1 MVTVAVVGSVH
12 VLAWLIYIG
21 YEMSLIQIT
30 VGLSTSAFHYI
41 VFYLLNIGLF
51 YFNAH
56 VILDFAFFKTQR
68 PYLVSCALIAVE
80 IVDLADKYL
89 AFKERNHVMERE
101 QLKSI
106 ADKLELENKYI
117 SAENAYLQN
126 QISPHLL
133 FNSLNF
139 IYNTIHRLSDRAGK
153 GVMLLADIM
162 RYSLV
167 SSEDNRT
174 VLLGKEVEQIEK
186 LIELSHLRFEEE
198 LFIKFRKKGK
208 LADIRVL
215 PLILITLVENMIKH
229 GDLGDATNP
238 AYIGLEQKD
247 NTLVFV
253 TKNKKRA
260 GSPYP
265 KGGLGLKNIEKRLV
279 NFYPDRFTLDI
290 QDKDDDFS
298 EYIDMTP
305 GLELVGSSQ
314 NPLEALEVLTSKNA
328 PDITFLDV
336 DMRQL
341 SGMEL
346 AGMVNLYTSV
356 VFTTAFPE
364 YALQA
369 FENEAFDYLLKPIDY
384 KRFAKCIQKAK
395 RKIKKGSEADV
406 VEQNDFFNIKSE
418 IKGRM
423 VKIRFDEVMFIEGAV
438 NYIQIHTTEEK
449 HMTYLTMREIERHL
463 PAQLFA
469 RIHRSFIVNINFV
482 KVTER
487 AQLKLTNGESLT
499 MGDHYKQ
506 KFLDFMDERL
516 VKTDRST

>member
-1 MVTVAVVGSVH
+1 MNFTC
-12 VLAWLIYIG
+12 
-21 YEMSLIQIT
+21 
-30 VGLSTSAFHYI
+30 YI
-41 VFYLLNIGLF
+41 VDDEADAVALL
-51 YFNAH
+51 
-56 VILDFAFFKTQR
+56 T
-68 PYLVSCALIAVE
+68 
-80 IVDLADKYL
+80 
-89 AFKERNHVMERE
+89 
-101 QLKSI
+101 
-106 ADKLELENKYI
+106 
-117 SAENAYLQN
+117 
-126 QISPHLL
+126 
-133 FNSLNF
+133 
-139 IYNTIHRLSDRAGK
+139 
-153 GVMLLADIM
+153 
-162 RYSLV
+162 
-167 SSEDNRT
+167 
-174 VLLGKEVEQIEK
+174 
-186 LIELSHLRFEEE
+186 
-198 LFIKFRKKGK
+198 
-208 LADIRVL
+208 
-215 PLILITLVENMIKH
+215 
-229 GDLGDATNP
+229 
-238 AYIGLEQKD
+238 
-247 NTLVFV
+247 
-253 TKNKKRA
+253 
-260 GSPYP
+260 
-265 KGGLGLKNIEKRLV
+265 
-279 NFYPDRFTLDI
+279 
-290 QDKDDDFS
+290 

-314 NPLEALEVLTSKNA
+314 NPLEGLDVLTSKNA

-395 RKIKKGSEADV
+395 RKIKKGPEADI

-463 PAQLFA
+463 PTQLFA

-482 KVTER
+482 KVIER
-487 AQLKLTNGESLT
+487 ARLKLENGESLV

-506 KFLDFMDERL
+506 KFLEFMDERL

>member
-1 MVTVAVVGSVH
+1 MNFTC
-12 VLAWLIYIG
+12 
-21 YEMSLIQIT
+21 
-30 VGLSTSAFHYI
+30 YI
-41 VFYLLNIGLF
+41 VDDEADAVALL
-51 YFNAH
+51 
-56 VILDFAFFKTQR
+56 T
-68 PYLVSCALIAVE
+68 
-80 IVDLADKYL
+80 
-89 AFKERNHVMERE
+89 
-101 QLKSI
+101 
-106 ADKLELENKYI
+106 
-117 SAENAYLQN
+117 
-126 QISPHLL
+126 
-133 FNSLNF
+133 
-139 IYNTIHRLSDRAGK
+139 
-153 GVMLLADIM
+153 
-162 RYSLV
+162 
-167 SSEDNRT
+167 
-174 VLLGKEVEQIEK
+174 
-186 LIELSHLRFEEE
+186 
-198 LFIKFRKKGK
+198 
-208 LADIRVL
+208 
-215 PLILITLVENMIKH
+215 
-229 GDLGDATNP
+229 
-238 AYIGLEQKD
+238 
-247 NTLVFV
+247 
-253 TKNKKRA
+253 
-260 GSPYP
+260 
-265 KGGLGLKNIEKRLV
+265 
-279 NFYPDRFTLDI
+279 
-290 QDKDDDFS
+290 

-314 NPLEALEVLTSKNA
+314 NPLEGLDVLTSKNA

-395 RKIKKGSEADV
+395 RKIKKGPEADI

-463 PAQLFA
+463 PTQLFA

-482 KVTER
+482 KVIER
-487 AQLKLTNGESLT
+487 ARLKLENGESLA

-506 KFLDFMDERL
+506 KFLEFMDERL